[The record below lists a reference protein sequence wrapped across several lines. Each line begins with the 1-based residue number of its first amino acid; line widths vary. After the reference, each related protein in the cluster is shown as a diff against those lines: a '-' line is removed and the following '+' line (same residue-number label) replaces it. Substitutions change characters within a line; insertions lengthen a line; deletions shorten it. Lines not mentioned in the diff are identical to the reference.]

1 MVKLSK
7 QILARQTR
15 SEYYYIEDGDRLI
28 NLVERFGPEA
38 YLDVVW
44 DYSDTT
50 IRIVTEREE
59 TDEEYNTRIAGHK
72 AALQAE
78 SERKK
83 KAKAKKEAEERALY
97 EKLREKY
104 GE

>member
-7 QILARQTR
+7 QVLARQTK
-15 SEYYYIEDGDRLI
+15 SEYFYIDDGDRLI
-28 NLVERFGPEA
+28 SLVEKYGPEA

-59 TDEEYNTRIAGHK
+59 TDEEYNARIANHK
-72 AALQAE
+72 AILLAE

-83 KAKAKKEAEERALY
+83 KAKAKKEAEERAIY
-97 EKLREKY
+97 EKLKEKY
-104 GE
+104 GD